1 MRSWQKG
8 KSQTVRV
15 ISSEKGEKV
24 EKVEKSRAARQG
36 PDVSQSGTDGR
47 LPARAPEGPRAAPR
61 YRSNAQ
67 SRETAP
73 APSSK

>member
-15 ISSEKGEKV
+15 ISSEKV